1 MSKTFPLLQQLDGVL
16 DFAQLSKQ
24 VAIAREIQQLLIAG
38 GFLSGPAD
46 GIFGPKSQAAFKAF
60 KRAAHLEY
68 EHLLGASTREA
79 LLEIEGLSLRPLPVD
94 FRVGPGPGTSFRLP
108 SGEVV
113 TLRQPIEGCQ
123 HFTWGEATHTGTR
136 IPASK
141 EIVSNIIKLAQYLEL
156 MREFLGN
163 RLITITSWY
172 RPPSINAAAGGAN
185 NSTHLIGLGVDFVV
199 EGVPPLEVYKKLHD
213 WHGSKGGLGKSR
225 RMTHLDRRGYLARWV
240 YSV

>member
-1 MSKTFPLLQQLDGVL
+1 MATFPLLQQFSGVA
-16 DFAQLSKQ
+16 DFNQIQRSSGL
-24 VAIAREIQQLLIAG
+24 AREIQKLLIAG

-60 KRAAHLEY
+60 KRTAHLEY
-68 EHLLGASTREA
+68 ESLLGASTVEG

-108 SGEVV
+108 SKEVV
-113 TLRQPIEGCQ
+113 SLKQPIQGCQ
-123 HFTWGEATHTGTR
+123 HFTWGEATHTGSR

-141 EIVSNIIKLAQYLEL
+141 EIELNIVKLAQYLEL
-156 MREFLGN
+156 MREFLDSKP
-163 RLITITSWY
+163 ITITSWY
-172 RPPSINAAAGGAN
+172 RPPSVNAAAGGAK
-185 NSTHLIGLGVDFVV
+185 NSTHLLGLGVDFVV